1 MIVSYICC
9 HEVSDHH
16 TGMSFQRWKNKWK
29 LSGNNRSTVSW
40 NPKNNNL
47 RPSVIQAEN
56 SFFLSLCC
64 AWDDMTQTL
73 SPGAIW
79 APAGDTEEAAPTT
92 AEKPGKTGVFS
103 FTKGEGHFRCVNV
116 KHSLGLCFTGPK
128 YLNSRGTFASRSGGF
143 ARIWN
148 TYGEFTYSEAQWVFS
163 VRGLPAIWSSRHYPY
178 THFTDGNAA
187 ATQANQCHQLRS
199 TRFELTALLLA
210 LSVTSSFILLHYK
223 YWTPPMSQALF

>member
-73 SPGAIW
+73 SAGAIW

-92 AEKPGKTGVFS
+92 ADKPGKTGVFS

-116 KHSLGLCFTGPK
+116 KHSLGLCFMGPK

-148 TYGEFTYSEAQWVFS
+148 TYGEFTYSEASESSPCVASQQSEAVGTILTPILQMAMLQLHRLINATNSWVQ
-163 VRGLPAIWSSRHYPY
+163 GL
-178 THFTDGNAA
+178 N
-187 ATQANQCHQLRS
+187 
-199 TRFELTALLLA
+199 
-210 LSVTSSFILLHYK
+210 
-223 YWTPPMSQALF
+223 SQPCS